1 MLNDSVGG
9 EDVVE
14 VAGGVV
20 LLGRCVV
27 GDPIPVDDKLQK
39 GWQSAC
45 GRERRFLV
53 EQRGTVGES
62 ASGKIWRGVAAAS
75 DPS

>member
-53 EQRGTVGES
+53 EHRLMWETRHLARYGAG
-62 ASGKIWRGVAAAS
+62 
-75 DPS
+75 